1 MQRFII
7 QTMTEIKIPEIHI
20 PEIQIPQVYVPQV
33 SLPGYEPLNV
43 ETIGCKY
50 FHRDVKNTGNR
61 NLLIDDPNGIVSNC
75 PYPSFIPM
83 NYQAD
88 QLIITETVLPS
99 EEEQKLPEGKPPQAE
114 IPKDDKKED
123 VFVECPGKND
133 QRVGD
138 FRNEKRLERVVGHER
153 SEDGTICTTIYE
165 DVPFKD
171 QYIPEV
177 STIVSTA
184 VIGLVAASTPLLLN
198 AVKPIV
204 KQIVKKLTKKKN
216 KKSSS

>member
-1 MQRFII
+1 MPTID
-7 QTMTEIKIPEIHI
+7 IPEIHI
-20 PEIQIPQVYVPQV
+20 PNIEIPEVYVPQV

-61 NLLIDDPNGIVSNC
+61 NLLIDDPNGVISNC

-88 QLIITETVLPS
+88 QLIIV
-99 EEEQKLPEGKPPQAE
+99 EEAAVVNDEPKKLPEGKPPQAE
-114 IPKDDKKED
+114 IPKEDKKDD
-123 VFVECPGKND
+123 VFVECPGKKD

-138 FRNEKRLERVVGHER
+138 FRNEKKLERVVGHKR

-171 QYIPEV
+171 QYIPEI
-177 STIVSTA
+177 STVISTA
-184 VIGLVAASTPLLLN
+184 FIGLVAASTPLLLN

-204 KQIVKKLTKKKN
+204 KQIVKKLTKKKD
-216 KKSSS
+216 KV

>member
-1 MQRFII
+1 MKQNRRK
-7 QTMTEIKIPEIHI
+7 KIVI
-20 PEIQIPQVYVPQV
+20 PPP
-33 SLPGYEPLNV
+33 V
-43 ETIGCKY
+43 EK
-50 FHRDVKNTGNR
+50 K
-61 NLLIDDPNGIVSNC
+61 
-75 PYPSFIPM
+75 
-83 NYQAD
+83 
-88 QLIITETVLPS
+88 
-99 EEEQKLPEGKPPQAE
+99 
-114 IPKDDKKED
+114 KDIE
-123 VFVECPGKND
+123 FVDCPGKKD

-153 SEDGTICTTIYE
+153 SEDGSICTTIYE

-204 KQIVKKLTKKKN
+204 KQIVKKLTKKKD
-216 KKSSS
+216 KRSSS

>member
-1 MQRFII
+1 MPTIDIHKIHINEINIPKIPVWKLYVPTLDVIYRPKVDIPGCVRVHRNNLPSLIDNDKDEYGTYSECGNFII
-7 QTMTEIKIPEIHI
+7 P
-20 PEIQIPQVYVPQV
+20 
-33 SLPGYEPLNV
+33 SFEPL
-43 ETIGCKY
+43 EYT
-50 FHRDVKNTGNR
+50 
-61 NLLIDDPNGIVSNC
+61 PNE
-75 PYPSFIPM
+75 FI
-83 NYQAD
+83 Y
-88 QLIITETVLPS
+88 TET
-99 EEEQKLPEGKPPQAE
+99 KPPNEEKESVDTRNQSGQY
-114 IPKDDKKED
+114 IPPKDKKIE
-123 VFVECPGKND
+123 FVECPGRKD

-198 AVKPIV
+198 AVKPLV
-204 KQIVKKLTKKKN
+204 KQVVKKLTKKKD
-216 KKSSS
+216 KST

>member
-1 MQRFII
+1 L
-7 QTMTEIKIPEIHI
+7 EIPEINI
-20 PEIQIPQVYVPQV
+20 PSIEIPKVYVPQV
-33 SLPGYEPLNV
+33 FLPGYEPLNV

-61 NLLIDDPNGIVSNC
+61 NLLIDDPNGVVSNC

-88 QLIITETVLPS
+88 QLIIV
-99 EEEQKLPEGKPPQAE
+99 EEAAVVNDELEKLPEGKPLQPE
-114 IPKDDKKED
+114 IPKDKKKED
-123 VFVECPGKND
+123 VFVECPGRTD

-138 FRNEKRLERVVGHER
+138 FRNEKKLERVVGHER

-204 KQIVKKLTKKKN
+204 KQIVKKLTKKKD
-216 KKSSS
+216 KV

>member
-1 MQRFII
+1 M
-7 QTMTEIKIPEIHI
+7 EIPEIHI
-20 PEIQIPQVYVPQV
+20 PEVAIPKVYVPQV

-61 NLLIDDPNGIVSNC
+61 NLLVEDPNGVTNSC

-88 QLIITETVLPS
+88 QLIIV
-99 EEEQKLPEGKPPQAE
+99 EEAAVVNDEPAKLPEGKPPQPE
-114 IPKDDKKED
+114 IPKDKKEE
-123 VFVECPGKND
+123 VFVECPGRTD

-204 KQIVKKLTKKKN
+204 KQIVKKLTKKKD
-216 KKSSS
+216 KST

>member
-1 MQRFII
+1 MPTID
-7 QTMTEIKIPEIHI
+7 IPEIHI
-20 PEIQIPQVYVPQV
+20 PEIKIPEVLVPQV

-61 NLLIDDPNGIVSNC
+61 NLLIDDPNGVVSNC

-88 QLIITETVLPS
+88 QLIIV
-99 EEEQKLPEGKPPQAE
+99 EEAAVVNDEPAKLPEGKPPQPE
-114 IPKDDKKED
+114 IPKDKKEE
-123 VFVECPGKND
+123 VFVDCPGRTD

-204 KQIVKKLTKKKN
+204 KQIVKKLTKKKDKN
-216 KKSSS
+216 

>member
-1 MQRFII
+1 MTIDIHRIHINEINIPKIPVWELYVPTLDVIYKPKVDIPGCVRVHRNNLPSLIDNDKDEYGTYSECGNFII
-7 QTMTEIKIPEIHI
+7 PSFEPLEYNPSEFIYTEADTPKKQEETVTPTD
-20 PEIQIPQVYVPQV
+20 QSGQYVP
-33 SLPGYEPLNV
+33 
-43 ETIGCKY
+43 
-50 FHRDVKNTGNR
+50 
-61 NLLIDDPNGIVSNC
+61 
-75 PYPSFIPM
+75 
-83 NYQAD
+83 
-88 QLIITETVLPS
+88 
-99 EEEQKLPEGKPPQAE
+99 
-114 IPKDDKKED
+114 PKDKKVE
-123 VFVECPGKND
+123 FVECPGRKD

-198 AVKPIV
+198 AVKPLV
-204 KQIVKKLTKKKN
+204 KQIVKKLTKKKD
-216 KKSSS
+216 KST

>member
-1 MQRFII
+1 
-7 QTMTEIKIPEIHI
+7 MTEIKIPEIHI
-20 PEIQIPQVYVPQV
+20 PDIQIPQVYVPQV

-50 FHRDVKNTGNR
+50 FHRDTKNTGNR
-61 NLLIDDPNGIVSNC
+61 NLLIEDPNGVVSNC

-88 QLIITETVLPS
+88 QLIIV
-99 EEEQKLPEGKPPQAE
+99 EEAAVVNDEPAKLPEGKPPQPE
-114 IPKDDKKED
+114 IPKDKKEE
-123 VFVECPGKND
+123 VFVDCPGRTD

-204 KQIVKKLTKKKN
+204 KQIVKKLTKKKD
-216 KKSSS
+216 KST

>member
-1 MQRFII
+1 
-7 QTMTEIKIPEIHI
+7 MTEIKIPEIHI
-20 PEIQIPQVYVPQV
+20 PEIEIPQVYVPQV

-50 FHRDVKNTGNR
+50 FHRDTKNTGNR
-61 NLLIDDPNGIVSNC
+61 NLLIDDPNGVVSNC

-88 QLIITETVLPS
+88 QLIIV
-99 EEEQKLPEGKPPQAE
+99 EEAAVVNEEPEKLPEGKPPQAE
-114 IPKDDKKED
+114 IPKEEEEEN
-123 VFVECPGKND
+123 VFVECPGKKD

-138 FRNEKRLERVVGHER
+138 FRNEKKLERVVGHKR

-171 QYIPEV
+171 QYIPEI

-204 KQIVKKLTKKKN
+204 KQIVKKLTKKKD
-216 KKSSS
+216 KV

>member
-1 MQRFII
+1 
-7 QTMTEIKIPEIHI
+7 MTEIRIPEIHI
-20 PEIQIPQVYVPQV
+20 PEVSIPQVYVPQV

-43 ETIGCKY
+43 GTIGCKY

-61 NLLIDDPNGIVSNC
+61 NLLLDDPNGVVSNC

-88 QLIITETVLPS
+88 QLIITETALPA

-114 IPKDDKKED
+114 IPKDKKKED
-123 VFVECPGKND
+123 VFVECPGKKD

-138 FRNEKRLERVVGHER
+138 FRNEKKLERVVGHKR

-204 KQIVKKLTKKKN
+204 KQIVKKLTKKK
-216 KKSSS
+216 KDLK

>member
-1 MQRFII
+1 M
-7 QTMTEIKIPEIHI
+7 EIPEINI
-20 PEIQIPQVYVPQV
+20 PDIQIPDVNIPQV
-33 SLPGYEPLNV
+33 LLPGYEPLNV

-61 NLLIDDPNGIVSNC
+61 NLLIEDPNGVVSNC

-88 QLIITETVLPS
+88 QLIIV
-99 EEEQKLPEGKPPQAE
+99 EEVMVENEEPAKLPEGKPPKPE
-114 IPKDDKKED
+114 IPKSNKKIE
-123 VFVECPGKND
+123 FVECPGKKD

-184 VIGLVAASTPLLLN
+184 VIGFVSASTPLLLN
-198 AVKPIV
+198 AVKPLV
-204 KQIVKKLTKKKN
+204 KQIVKKLTKKKD
-216 KKSSS
+216 KVE

>member
-1 MQRFII
+1 MPTID
-7 QTMTEIKIPEIHI
+7 IPEIHI
-20 PEIQIPQVYVPQV
+20 PEVLIPQVYVPQV

-43 ETIGCKY
+43 EAIGCKY
-50 FHRDVKNTGNR
+50 FHRDTKNTGNR
-61 NLLIDDPNGIVSNC
+61 NLLIEDPNGVTNSC

-88 QLIITETVLPS
+88 QLTIV
-99 EEEQKLPEGKPPQAE
+99 EEAAVVNDEPAKLPEGKPPQPE
-114 IPKDDKKED
+114 IPKDNKEE
-123 VFVECPGKND
+123 VFVDCPGRTD

-204 KQIVKKLTKKKN
+204 KQIVKKLTKKKDKN
-216 KKSSS
+216 

>member
-1 MQRFII
+1 
-7 QTMTEIKIPEIHI
+7 MTEIKIPEIYIPHI
-20 PEIQIPQVYVPQV
+20 AIPKVYIPHV
-33 SLPGYEPLNV
+33 SLSPADRAPEV

-61 NLLIDDPNGIVSNC
+61 NLLIDDPNGVVSNC

-88 QLIITETVLPS
+88 QLIITETALPA
-99 EEEQKLPEGKPPQAE
+99 EEEQKLPEGKPPKAE
-114 IPKDDKKED
+114 IPKEEKKDD

-138 FRNEKRLERVVGHER
+138 FRNEKRLERVVGHKR

-198 AVKPIV
+198 AVKPLV
-204 KQIVKKLTKKKN
+204 KQIVKKLTKKK
-216 KKSSS
+216 KDLK